1 LNIIKRKRECQKKA
15 FSPTDVCIIIL
26 TFFLCTTKMLV
37 FIDLNIQIESDQN
50 LTGWI
55 WIFALRKSWE
65 KSIEF
70 SV

>member
-1 LNIIKRKRECQKKA
+1 
-15 FSPTDVCIIIL
+15 L